1 MEELLRRNA
10 IDAVVHFSG
19 NAYVG
24 ESMTHPEAA
33 YPTRSYDPHPDPDP
47 RRLTLTLTLTLS
59 RS

>member
-24 ESMTHPEAA
+24 ESMTHPEAC
-33 YPTRSYDPHPDPDP
+33 YPTIQP
-47 RRLTLTLTLTLS
+47 
-59 RS
+59 